1 MFSNKC
7 SILAI
12 TALMALS
19 LCACGSSEEP
29 APASDPVPVSPAP
42 AETEEQEQAAPSST
56 ATVGDYTV
64 EIGDAF
70 MATDWEGNPALV
82 VSFTWTNNS
91 GSSTSALVAL
101 QDKAFQD
108 SVQLEVAMMDVVDGY
123 DGAAGML
130 EVQPGGTHTYQ
141 QAYVCTSETSPVQVT
156 VEEFLGD
163 GAKAE
168 KTFDITALG
177 G

>member
-12 TALMALS
+12 TALLALS

-42 AETEEQEQAAPSST
+42 TETEEPEQAAPSST
-56 ATVGDYTV
+56 ATLGDYTV

-82 VSFTWTNNS
+82 VTYTWTNNS
-91 GSSTSALVAL
+91 DSATSALVAL

-108 SVQLEVAMMDVVDGY
+108 SVQLEIAMMDVVEGY
-123 DGAAGML
+123 DSGASML

-141 QAYVCTSETSPVQVT
+141 QAYVCTSTTSPVQVT
-156 VEEFLGD
+156 VEELFGD
-163 GAKAE
+163 GTTAE
-168 KTFDITALG
+168 KTFDITALNG
-177 G
+177 